1 MNPKKPDI
9 SAELEAM
16 TVIDLQEEAELVGL
30 ELCDAVLGNPI
41 HAQNINVSG
50 CKFNNVD
57 IYESRLQKFRANDFI
72 AERGDMSVVNY
83 SNSTFIRSEFISIRL
98 TGTNFTQTT
107 FLDVVFSSCKLNMAN
122 FRYSKFKRVLFV
134 DCEISEADFS
144 GSSFELVVFENCT
157 IEKVRFEQCTVKSL
171 DVSESQIS
179 DTFGWLSMNNVTIS
193 PVQLIEISPLIAQE
207 IGLQIR
213 DI

>member
-1 MNPKKPDI
+1 MNPKKPII
-9 SAELEAM
+9 STELEAM

-30 ELCDAVLGNPI
+30 ELYDAVLGNPI

-179 DTFGWLSMNNVTIS
+179 DTFGWLSMKNVTIS

>member
-1 MNPKKPDI
+1 MNPKKPII
-9 SAELEAM
+9 STELEAM

-30 ELCDAVLGNPI
+30 ELYDAVLGNPI

>member
-1 MNPKKPDI
+1 MNPKKPNI
-9 SAELEAM
+9 STELEAM

-179 DTFGWLSMNNVTIS
+179 DTFGWLSMKNVTIS

>member
-1 MNPKKPDI
+1 MNPKKPII
-9 SAELEAM
+9 STELEAM

-30 ELCDAVLGNPI
+30 ELYDAVLGNPI

-144 GSSFELVVFENCT
+144 G
-157 IEKVRFEQCTVKSL
+157 
-171 DVSESQIS
+171 
-179 DTFGWLSMNNVTIS
+179 
-193 PVQLIEISPLIAQE
+193 
-207 IGLQIR
+207 
-213 DI
+213 

>member
-1 MNPKKPDI
+1 MNPKKPVI

-16 TVIDLQEEAELVGL
+16 TVIGLQEEAELVGL
-30 ELCDAVLGNPI
+30 ELYDAVLGNPI